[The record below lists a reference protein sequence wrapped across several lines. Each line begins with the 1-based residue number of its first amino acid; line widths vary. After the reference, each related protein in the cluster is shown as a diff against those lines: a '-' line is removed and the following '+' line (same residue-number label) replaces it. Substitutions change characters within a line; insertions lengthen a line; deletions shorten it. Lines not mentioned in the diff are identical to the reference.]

1 MAYQFR
7 CIYNLEAVISR
18 KGSCVV
24 YAHEWKC
31 PSLKNEAKHDSCST
45 KTSWTEN
52 TSVKG
57 LSATGI
63 NVAPRQGT
71 WTTLEY
77 VKEYFSRL

>member
-57 LSATGI
+57 LSATI
-63 NVAPRQGT
+63 RNVDPKPITGK
-71 WTTLEY
+71 TLAY
-77 VKEYFSRL
+77 IDR